1 MSTSP
6 ELLAA
11 LSGALA
17 EHPEVELALLF
28 GSTARGEAGPDSD
41 VDVAVHCLTGHAV
54 DQLGLAADLS
64 VAARREV
71 DVVDLD
77 EASYPMLRALLRD
90 AIVLHEGRPGA
101 AADWR
106 TRAILETETD
116 RPWFERMRDA
126 YLAHLAT
133 GGHG

>member
-1 MSTSP
+1 MGTPP
-6 ELLAA
+6 ELLSV
-11 LSGALA
+11 LSGVLA
-17 EHPEVELALLF
+17 GRAEVELALLF
-28 GSTARGEAGPDSD
+28 GSTARGEAGPGSD
-41 VDVAVHCLTGHAV
+41 VDVAVRSLAGHTV
-54 DQLGLAADLS
+54 DRLGLAAELS
-64 VAARREV
+64 AAARREV

-90 AIVLHEGRPGA
+90 AIVLSEGRRGA

-116 RPWFERMRDA
+116 RPGFERMRDA
-126 YLAHLAT
+126 YLAHLAA